1 MLLNL
6 PARLGTGRKFCISS
20 REGWPEPGLSLHG
33 ERHSALDVSDP
44 RPIDLRA
51 SSRGGWLWI
60 TYPTYIVH
68 AITYNA
74 AAVPREVTSRF
85 VALMRR
91 RASRCHSRKRSPAR
105 RRCQCFSSAGC
116 VPSPASSRRSSL
128 LRRDIDN
135 NRSLRGSF
143 AGARDS
149 N

>member
-1 MLLNL
+1 MSVRL
-6 PARLGTGRKFCISS
+6 ARGENFAYRV
-20 REGWPEPGLSLHG
+20 EGWPESGLSAWRTTFG
-33 ERHSALDVSDP
+33 LDVSDP

-91 RASRCHSRKRSPAR
+91 RASRCHSRKRSPAH
-105 RRCQCFSSAGC
+105 RRCQCFSSAGR

>member
-1 MLLNL
+1 MHIEPRVAERSSL
-6 PARLGTGRKFCISS
+6 AYDIRLD
-20 REGWPEPGLSLHG
+20 EP
-33 ERHSALDVSDP
+33 DP

-91 RASRCHSRKRSPAR
+91 RASRCRSRKRLPAR
-105 RRCQCFSSAGC
+105 HRRRRHCQCFSSTGR
-116 VPSPASSRRSSL
+116 VSSL
-128 LRRDIDN
+128 RVVGID
-135 NRSLRGSF
+135 RHFFYCDAIIVAVISLRGSF
-143 AGARDS
+143 AGAPF
-149 N
+149 